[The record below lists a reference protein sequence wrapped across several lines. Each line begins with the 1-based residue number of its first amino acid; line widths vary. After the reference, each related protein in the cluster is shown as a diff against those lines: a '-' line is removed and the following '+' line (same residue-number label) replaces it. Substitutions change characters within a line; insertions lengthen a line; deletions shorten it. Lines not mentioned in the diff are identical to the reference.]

1 MDSRRELSLPQ
12 PELAMR
18 VVLIDDD
25 PMVLETITLSWP
37 DPADQFD
44 TFESFEALKTL
55 LYAPG
60 FADVDCV
67 ILDLQLPDASGSQI
81 LTEIRRISDVPILML
96 SGWGDT
102 EFRADLINR
111 GIDDYVL
118 KPASAKE
125 LHARV
130 SRLTKRAKGQP
141 AAELPDTI
149 AIGEVN
155 YLPKQRGFRHGLQF
169 TELTHAEARLIEAL
183 IAAGGRPVPRNDL
196 YHQAFGRPYREGE
209 KVLETYISRLRQK
222 LDELEKGSGSFLQ
235 TARGIGYR
243 LAAGAL

>member
-1 MDSRRELSLPQ
+1 MPLAQ
-12 PELAMR
+12 PERAMR

-25 PMVLETITLSWP
+25 RMVLETITLSWP

-55 LYAPG
+55 LYSPG
-60 FADVDCV
+60 FAEVDCV

-81 LTEIRRISDVPILML
+81 LTEIRKLSDVPILML

-111 GIDDYVL
+111 GVDDYVL
-118 KPASAKE
+118 KPTSAKE

-130 SRLTKRAKGQP
+130 SRLTKRSKGLP
-141 AAELPDTI
+141 AAELPDSI
-149 AIGEVN
+149 AIGGLS
-155 YLPKQRGFRHGLQF
+155 YLPKDRGLRHGLQF
-169 TELTHAEARLIEAL
+169 TELTHAEAKLLEAL
-183 IAAGGRPVPRNDL
+183 ISAGGKPVPRNDL
-196 YHQAFGRPYREGE
+196 YHQAFGRPYKEGE

-222 LDELEKGSGSFLQ
+222 LDDLENGSGNSLQ

-243 LAAGAL
+243 LAAGSP

>member
-1 MDSRRELSLPQ
+1 MGDRRKLPLVQ
-12 PELAMR
+12 PERAMR

-25 PMVLETITLSWP
+25 RMVLETITLSWP

-44 TFESFEALKTL
+44 TFESFEALKPL
-55 LYAPG
+55 LYSAG

-81 LTEIRRISDVPILML
+81 LAEIRKLSDVPILML

-130 SRLTKRAKGQP
+130 SRLTKRSKGLP
-141 AAELPDTI
+141 VAELPDSI
-149 AIGEVN
+149 AIGDLI
-155 YLPKQRGFRHGLQF
+155 YLPKDRGLRYGLQF
-169 TELTHAEARLIEAL
+169 TELTHAEAKLLEAL
-183 IAAGGRPVPRNDL
+183 ISAVGKPVTRNDL
-196 YHQAFGRPYREGE
+196 YHQAFGRPYRDGE
-209 KVLETYISRLRQK
+209 KVLETYISRIRQK
-222 LDELEKGSGSFLQ
+222 LDDLEKGSGSALQ

-243 LAAGAL
+243 LVTGSP

>member
-1 MDSRRELSLPQ
+1 
-12 PELAMR
+12 MR
-18 VVLIDDD
+18 VVLVDDD
-25 PMVLETITLSWP
+25 RMVLETIKLGWP

-44 TFESFEALKTL
+44 TYESFETLKTF
-55 LYAPG
+55 LYSRD
-60 FADVDCV
+60 FSEVDCV

-81 LTEIRRISDVPILML
+81 LTEIRKLSDVPIVML

-125 LHARV
+125 LHARA
-130 SRLTKRAKGQP
+130 SRLVKRSKGQT
-141 AAELPDTI
+141 AAELPDRIT
-149 AIGEVN
+149 IGEVDF
-155 YLPKQRGFRHGLQF
+155 LAKDRRLEHAGRL
-169 TELTHAEARLIEAL
+169 TELTHAEAKILEAL
-183 IAAGGRPVPRNDL
+183 ISAGGKPVARNDL
-196 YHQAFGRPYREGE
+196 YHRAFGRSYREGE

-222 LDELEKGSGSFLQ
+222 LDDLAKGSGNTLQ

-243 LAAGAL
+243 LAARST